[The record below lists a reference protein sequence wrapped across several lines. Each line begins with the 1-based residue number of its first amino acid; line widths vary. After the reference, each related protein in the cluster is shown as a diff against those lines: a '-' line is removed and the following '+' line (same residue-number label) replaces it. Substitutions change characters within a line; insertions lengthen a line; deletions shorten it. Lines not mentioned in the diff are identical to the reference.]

1 MARLF
6 AALSFSL
13 LAVSAHAAAPA
24 VGAAVGT
31 NEALENRVAALAA
44 ELRCVVCQNQTLA
57 DSHAELAIDLKQRIR
72 EKLAQGQSEREVT
85 DFMVQR
91 YGDFVL
97 YRPPLKAST
106 VFLWFG
112 PLLLLGGGFCML
124 AWALAK
130 QRRALAAL
138 PASEQQRAAALLDSR
153 DPRGTP

>member
-1 MARLF
+1 VARRF
-6 AALSFSL
+6 TALMFSL
-13 LAVSAHAAAPA
+13 LAMFAHAAAPV
-24 VGAAVGT
+24 VGADP
-31 NEALENRVAALAA
+31 ALEKRVAALAG

-112 PLLLLGGGFCML
+112 PLLLLGGGFSML
-124 AWALAK
+124 AWALAR